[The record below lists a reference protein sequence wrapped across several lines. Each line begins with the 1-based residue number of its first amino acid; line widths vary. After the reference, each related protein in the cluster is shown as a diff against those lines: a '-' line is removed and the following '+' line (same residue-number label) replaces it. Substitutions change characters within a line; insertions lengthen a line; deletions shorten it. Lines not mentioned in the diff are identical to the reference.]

1 MIRISKAETY
11 GWEAAIR
18 GMRNPMNSWDKSDS
32 YPAVDC
38 GKCGIID
45 REGICHPKEHDCS
58 EFACYAVGEN
68 DLSLMK
74 KLAAA
79 GNDHGKFLRMINVT
93 VDVEAPLYWWKEF
106 DTYKVGTV
114 ANSCKGIA
122 WEWVNR
128 CTTNPA
134 RTDFIK
140 KVQKV
145 CALYREGLMQDGKVN
160 PVTGIFWQKNYDGM
174 KDQTEMVLTP
184 NNPLGDSAD
193 TEALAR
199 KYLDNADIVDVPEGE
214 LSEVAE
220 GAESPKIK

>member
-1 MIRISKAETY
+1 MAEEQKKPRTRGKDRKPRRTEGYQKSSPANLEKARENSPIVQGHNPDLPEGYNSRMIQFTMEIMPTEKLDYNDIEEMERRFMHYLETCAKY
-11 GWEAAIR
+11 DMKIGNQAAYAAI
-18 GMRNPMNSWDKSDS
+18 
-32 YPAVDC
+32 
-38 GKCGIID
+38 GID
-45 REGICHPKEHDCS
+45 
-58 EFACYAVGEN
+58 
-68 DLSLMK
+68 
-74 KLAAA
+74 
-79 GNDHGKFLRMINVT
+79 
-93 VDVEAPLYWWKEF
+93 
-106 DTYKVGTV
+106 
-114 ANSCKGIA
+114 KGIA

-184 NNPLGDSAD
+184 NNPLGDTVD
-193 TEALAR
+193 TEALAK
-199 KYLDNADIVDVPEGE
+199 KYLDNADIVDMPEGE
-214 LSEVAE
+214 FSEVAE

>member
-1 MIRISKAETY
+1 MAEEQKKPRTRGKDRKPRKTAGYQKSSPANLEKARENSPIVQGHNPDLPEGYNSRMIQFTMEIMPSEKLDYNDIEEMERRFKHYLETCAKY
-11 GWEAAIR
+11 DMKIGNQAAYAAI
-18 GMRNPMNSWDKSDS
+18 
-32 YPAVDC
+32 
-38 GKCGIID
+38 GID
-45 REGICHPKEHDCS
+45 
-58 EFACYAVGEN
+58 
-68 DLSLMK
+68 
-74 KLAAA
+74 
-79 GNDHGKFLRMINVT
+79 
-93 VDVEAPLYWWKEF
+93 
-106 DTYKVGTV
+106 
-114 ANSCKGIA
+114 KGIA

-214 LSEVAE
+214 ISEVAE
-220 GAESPKIK
+220 GAENPKIK

>member
-1 MIRISKAETY
+1 MARTPGAKDKKPRTVSNVQKGIVADQNPDLPQGYNTRRIAFMQAILPTESLDNDDVEEMERRFIRYLDLCAQWDMKIGNQAAY
-11 GWEAAIR
+11 AAI
-18 GMRNPMNSWDKSDS
+18 
-32 YPAVDC
+32 
-38 GKCGIID
+38 GID
-45 REGICHPKEHDCS
+45 
-58 EFACYAVGEN
+58 
-68 DLSLMK
+68 
-74 KLAAA
+74 
-79 GNDHGKFLRMINVT
+79 
-93 VDVEAPLYWWKEF
+93 
-106 DTYKVGTV
+106 
-114 ANSCKGIA
+114 KGIA

-214 LSEVAE
+214 ISEVAE
-220 GAESPKIK
+220 RAESPKIK

>member
-1 MIRISKAETY
+1 MITEIGSRLRITNPSPDMVDWCKKHLEIPNPEYQKKARMNLWLGDTPRTLVMYEVDGDSVIIPFGCLRSILPLLEGDVKKLFAKQVKVDY
-11 GWEAAIR
+11 KYDMKIGNQAAYAAI
-18 GMRNPMNSWDKSDS
+18 
-32 YPAVDC
+32 
-38 GKCGIID
+38 GID
-45 REGICHPKEHDCS
+45 
-58 EFACYAVGEN
+58 
-68 DLSLMK
+68 
-74 KLAAA
+74 
-79 GNDHGKFLRMINVT
+79 
-93 VDVEAPLYWWKEF
+93 
-106 DTYKVGTV
+106 
-114 ANSCKGIA
+114 KGIA

-214 LSEVAE
+214 ISEVAE
-220 GAESPKIK
+220 RAESPKIK

>member
-1 MIRISKAETY
+1 MKSIYFKPWTDERNYQYPDKLLRQYIPQEIFDFFDRLHDPNVPDIDLFGGYDQYGRKIKGASIEFKIGDCVCTIAYGGIHIEEMERRFMHYLETCAKY
-11 GWEAAIR
+11 DMKIGNQAAYAAI
-18 GMRNPMNSWDKSDS
+18 
-32 YPAVDC
+32 
-38 GKCGIID
+38 GID
-45 REGICHPKEHDCS
+45 
-58 EFACYAVGEN
+58 
-68 DLSLMK
+68 
-74 KLAAA
+74 
-79 GNDHGKFLRMINVT
+79 
-93 VDVEAPLYWWKEF
+93 
-106 DTYKVGTV
+106 
-114 ANSCKGIA
+114 KGIA

-184 NNPLGDSAD
+184 NNPLGDSTD

-214 LSEVAE
+214 ISEVAE
-220 GAESPKIK
+220 KAESPKIK

>member
-1 MIRISKAETY
+1 MAERENIRSRLKKHQLTQVWLINQLGLRGIVTDKTEMSSVLARTRSGSKAD
-11 GWEAAIR
+11 AIIEL
-18 GMRNPMNSWDKSDS
+18 SHDILDK
-32 YPAVDC
+32 YE
-38 GKCGIID
+38 
-45 REGICHPKEHDCS
+45 EGS
-58 EFACYAVGEN
+58 V
-68 DLSLMK
+68 L
-74 KLAAA
+74 
-79 GNDHGKFLRMINVT
+79 
-93 VDVEAPLYWWKEF
+93 
-106 DTYKVGTV
+106 
-114 ANSCKGIA
+114 
-122 WEWVNR
+122 VNR

-214 LSEVAE
+214 ISEVAE
-220 GAESPKIK
+220 GAESHKIK

>member
-1 MIRISKAETY
+1 MWICP
-11 GWEAAIR
+11 GWQ
-18 GMRNPMNSWDKSDS
+18 
-32 YPAVDC
+32 
-38 GKCGIID
+38 
-45 REGICHPKEHDCS
+45 
-58 EFACYAVGEN
+58 
-68 DLSLMK
+68 SL
-74 KLAAA
+74 
-79 GNDHGKFLRMINVT
+79 
-93 VDVEAPLYWWKEF
+93 
-106 DTYKVGTV
+106 
-114 ANSCKGIA
+114 KGIA

-214 LSEVAE
+214 ISEVAE
-220 GAESPKIK
+220 RAESPKIK

>member
-1 MIRISKAETY
+1 MKEENIGVLSAGERFGFKGFEWIVLDNNVD
-11 GWEAAIR
+11 GGVLAIMASAWNNEEYSFDDD
-18 GMRNPMNSWDKSDS
+18 GCNN
-32 YPAVDC
+32 YAI
-38 GKCGIID
+38 GID
-45 REGICHPKEHDCS
+45 
-58 EFACYAVGEN
+58 
-68 DLSLMK
+68 
-74 KLAAA
+74 
-79 GNDHGKFLRMINVT
+79 
-93 VDVEAPLYWWKEF
+93 
-106 DTYKVGTV
+106 
-114 ANSCKGIA
+114 KGIA

-214 LSEVAE
+214 ISEVAE
-220 GAESPKIK
+220 RAESPKIK

>member
-1 MIRISKAETY
+1 MGTD
-11 GWEAAIR
+11 GLFQNAAI
-18 GMRNPMNSWDKSDS
+18 
-32 YPAVDC
+32 
-38 GKCGIID
+38 GID
-45 REGICHPKEHDCS
+45 
-58 EFACYAVGEN
+58 
-68 DLSLMK
+68 
-74 KLAAA
+74 
-79 GNDHGKFLRMINVT
+79 
-93 VDVEAPLYWWKEF
+93 
-106 DTYKVGTV
+106 
-114 ANSCKGIA
+114 KGIA

-214 LSEVAE
+214 ISEVAE
-220 GAESPKIK
+220 GAESHKIK

>member
-1 MIRISKAETY
+1 MAYVLSFHRITTTQRIDYRVRSVGTD
-11 GWEAAIR
+11 GLFQNAAI
-18 GMRNPMNSWDKSDS
+18 
-32 YPAVDC
+32 
-38 GKCGIID
+38 GID
-45 REGICHPKEHDCS
+45 
-58 EFACYAVGEN
+58 
-68 DLSLMK
+68 
-74 KLAAA
+74 
-79 GNDHGKFLRMINVT
+79 
-93 VDVEAPLYWWKEF
+93 
-106 DTYKVGTV
+106 
-114 ANSCKGIA
+114 KGIA

-214 LSEVAE
+214 ISEVAE
-220 GAESPKIK
+220 GAESHKIK